1 MMGNREV
8 ARKLRE
14 ELKRKKTPAK
24 ELQDENEELLHEDA
38 LKPID
43 SFRTKAEIAMY
54 GLEFGV
60 ELDETKKM
68 AEMYADLEEALKD
81 K

>member
-1 MMGNREV
+1 MGNREV

-14 ELKRKKTPAK
+14 KLQSKKAPAK
-24 ELQDENEELLHEDA
+24 KLQDENEDISSDIE
-38 LKPID
+38 LKPIE
-43 SFRTKAEIAMY
+43 SFRTKAEIALH

-68 AEMYADLEEALKD
+68 VDMYADLEEALKD